1 MALVSIITV
10 NYNQPQP
17 TIEFLR
23 SVSQFAGN
31 DNIEVIL
38 VDNAS
43 KENFEQ
49 AFRKVYPSL
58 IYIQSDKNLGY
69 AGGNNV
75 GIAAAKGDYLLL
87 LNNDTEITA
96 GFISALINEFEQ
108 HADIGLLSP
117 LIIYFDD
124 KKTIQYAGFTE
135 MDYITARNSGI
146 GNGEINNGQYDNDS
160 RQTGFCHGAAVMC
173 RRSDLQKAGLMD
185 ESYFLY
191 YEELDWCEKFKN
203 TGKKIWFTGKAKIYH
218 KESMS
223 VGKESIVKTY
233 FMTRNRMLF
242 IRKNTGLMNTLLF
255 SLYYFF
261 IVIPKQIFVYLR
273 NGKFDLVKYT
283 MKGLTWN
290 LTHSKKSSS
299 LGFKVS

>member
-96 GFISALINEFEQ
+96 GFIPALINEFEQ
-108 HADIGLLSP
+108 HTDIGLLSP

-135 MDYITARNSGI
+135 MNYITARNSGI

-283 MKGLTWN
+283 IKGLTWN